1 MNNKATIISF
11 AYRVF
16 NISFVSI
23 EINFSAR
30 NKNRFFCIG
39 TNNIPNAIENAER
52 NSLFKPGFC
61 HDDALFEEED
71 FEEFLMPPLLLA
83 VVLLLVVATI
93 FFFGTLCGVYTT
105 KKRKTEKNERERE
118 FEIFCRATV

>member
-61 HDDALFEEED
+61 HALFEEED
-71 FEEFLMPPLLLA
+71 FEEEEFFLTLLL
-83 VVLLLVVATI
+83 VVFLLVVATI
-93 FFFGTLCGVYTT
+93 FFNTLCAVNN
-105 KKRKTEKNERERE
+105 KEAIRSREEERKR
-118 FEIFCRATV
+118 V

>member
-61 HDDALFEEED
+61 HDALFEEED
-71 FEEFLMPPLLLA
+71 FEEFLMPLLLM

-93 FFFGTLCGVYTT
+93 FFSTLCAVHN
-105 KKRKTEKNERERE
+105 KEAIRKRGEKESLK
-118 FEIFCRATV
+118 FFVV

>member
-1 MNNKATIISF
+1 MNNKATIISL

-23 EINFSAR
+23 EINFSVR

-52 NSLFKPGFC
+52 TSLFKPGFC
-61 HDDALFEEED
+61 HDVLFEEED
-71 FEEFLMPPLLLA
+71 FEEFLTPPPLLLA
-83 VVLLLVVATI
+83 VLLPLVVATI
-93 FFFGTLCGVYTT
+93 FF
-105 KKRKTEKNERERE
+105 KRACYRIKLY
-118 FEIFCRATV
+118 

>member
-1 MNNKATIISF
+1 
-11 AYRVF
+11 V
-16 NISFVSI
+16 
-23 EINFSAR
+23 R

-71 FEEFLMPPLLLA
+71 FEEEEEFLMPLLLT
-83 VVLLLVVATI
+83 VVVLLLLVVATI
-93 FFFGTLCGVYTT
+93 FFNALRVCVHTT
-105 KKRKTEKNERERE
+105 T
-118 FEIFCRATV
+118 F

>member
-16 NISFVSI
+16 NISFASI
-23 EINFSAR
+23 EINFSVR

-61 HDDALFEEED
+61 HDALFEED
-71 FEEFLMPPLLLA
+71 LEEFLMPLLLL
-83 VVLLLVVATI
+83 VLLLVVATI
-93 FFFGTLCGVYTT
+93 FFNTLCAVNN
-105 KKRKTEKNERERE
+105 KEAIRSREEERKRVK
-118 FEIFCRATV
+118 FVSF

>member
-61 HDDALFEEED
+61 HDGALFEEED

-83 VVLLLVVATI
+83 VVLLLLVVATI

-105 KKRKTEKNERERE
+105 KKRFNGKERERK
-118 FEIFCRATV
+118 RV

>member
-23 EINFSAR
+23 EINFSVR

-61 HDDALFEEED
+61 HDALFEEED
-71 FEEFLMPPLLLA
+71 LEEEFLMPPLLLT
-83 VVLLLVVATI
+83 VLLLVVATI
-93 FFFGTLCGVYTT
+93 FFFSTLCAAHN
-105 KKRKTEKNERERE
+105 KEAKNGKERERK
-118 FEIFCRATV
+118 RV

>member
-11 AYRVF
+11 AYCVF

-61 HDDALFEEED
+61 HALFEEED
-71 FEEFLMPPLLLA
+71 FEEEEFFLTLLL
-83 VVLLLVVATI
+83 VVFLLVVATI
-93 FFFGTLCGVYTT
+93 FFNTLCAVNN
-105 KKRKTEKNERERE
+105 KEAIRSREEERKR
-118 FEIFCRATV
+118 V

>member
-23 EINFSAR
+23 EINFSVR

-71 FEEFLMPPLLLA
+71 FEEEEEFLMPLLLT
-83 VVLLLVVATI
+83 VVVLLLLVVATI
-93 FFFGTLCGVYTT
+93 FFNALRVCVHTT
-105 KKRKTEKNERERE
+105 T
-118 FEIFCRATV
+118 F

>member
-11 AYRVF
+11 PWCVF
-16 NISFVSI
+16 NISFASVV
-23 EINFSAR
+23 INFSVR

-61 HDDALFEEED
+61 QLFEEE
-71 FEEFLMPPLLLA
+71 EEFLTPLLLIA
-83 VVLLLVVATI
+83 LLVVVLVVATI
-93 FFFGTLCGVYTT
+93 FFNTLSFVYTT
-105 KKRKTEKNERERE
+105 TKKYFYRRREEEKKRE
-118 FEIFCRATV
+118 

>member
-71 FEEFLMPPLLLA
+71 FFEEFLMPPLLLA

-105 KKRKTEKNERERE
+105 KKRFNGKERERK
-118 FEIFCRATV
+118 RV

>member
-11 AYRVF
+11 AYCVF

-39 TNNIPNAIENAER
+39 TNNIQNAIENAER

-61 HDDALFEEED
+61 HALFEEED
-71 FEEFLMPPLLLA
+71 FEEEEEFSTPLLLIA
-83 VVLLLVVATI
+83 LLVVVLVVATI
-93 FFFGTLCGVYTT
+93 FFNTLCAVNN
-105 KKRKTEKNERERE
+105 KEAIRSREEERKR
-118 FEIFCRATV
+118 V

>member
-23 EINFSAR
+23 EINFSVR

-39 TNNIPNAIENAER
+39 TNNIPNVIEDAER

-71 FEEFLMPPLLLA
+71 FEEEEEFLMPLLLT
-83 VVLLLVVATI
+83 VVVLLLLVVATI
-93 FFFGTLCGVYTT
+93 FFNALRVCVHTT
-105 KKRKTEKNERERE
+105 T
-118 FEIFCRATV
+118 F

>member
-61 HDDALFEEED
+61 HDDALFEDEEL
-71 FEEFLMPPLLLA
+71 LMPLLLA
-83 VVLLLVVATI
+83 LLLLVLATI
-93 FFFGTLCGVYTT
+93 FNTLCAVCTQQRSDDAEW
-105 KKRKTEKNERERE
+105 KKRRKKE
-118 FEIFCRATV
+118 

>member
-11 AYRVF
+11 AYCVF

-39 TNNIPNAIENAER
+39 TNNIPNAIEKAER

-61 HDDALFEEED
+61 HALFEEE
-71 FEEFLMPPLLLA
+71 EFFLTLLL
-83 VVLLLVVATI
+83 VVFLLVVATI
-93 FFFGTLCGVYTT
+93 FFNTLCAVNN
-105 KKRKTEKNERERE
+105 KEAIRSREEERKR
-118 FEIFCRATV
+118 V